1 KKYRVYASAVQ
12 AVFTLTERKC
22 INQEPDCHAYV
33 DQCVEYRTGQEGKQR
48 AERSLE
54 RLLHIPGT
62 DQLDNQ
68 YEDERHEDDTE
79 RRVYEHA
86 DDDTGDC
93 RVLSAFCAAVA
104 LDEVAVFYEITE
116 QYEQRQNEHDDPEH
130 P

>member
-1 KKYRVYASAVQ
+1 MSAKSSTKRAWMMKAPRRTAKKPKTKKYRLYTSDVQ
-12 AVFTLTERKC
+12 AVFTLSEDKC
-22 INQEPDCHAYV
+22 IKQEPDCHEYV

-79 RRVYEHA
+79 RRAREHA
-86 DDDTGDC
+86 AHDHGDC
-93 RVLSAFCAAVA
+93 RRFPAFWSAGR
-104 LDEVAVFYEITE
+104 L
-116 QYEQRQNEHDDPEH
+116 
-130 P
+130 

>member
-1 KKYRVYASAVQ
+1 
-12 AVFTLTERKC
+12 
-22 INQEPDCHAYV
+22 
-33 DQCVEYRTGQEGKQR
+33 CVEYRTGQEGKQR

-93 RVLSAFCAAVA
+93 RGFSAFCAAVA
-104 LDEVAVFYEITE
+104 VDEGAVCYEITGKYQQCQE
-116 QYEQRQNEHDDPEH
+116 EHNGPEH
-130 P
+130 PRQTRPLHRPTKPHKTE